1 MNEFEINFDV
11 LFSQNFGDD
20 RYKKASIDNMSRN
33 LINMQNFSSTFSCR
47 FVFYHHHHHRYHYFR
62 LSFERKTDR
71 PNERK
76 KKKTPANRQKKGRK
90 TKKKQY
96 SKTKRNK
103 TLKSSPRKLF
113 VQHVNI
119 LKACI
124 PRCLLCFQ
132 YYYYYLTPL
141 VKIIYPPTQIQQ

>member
-96 SKTKRNK
+96 SKTKQNTKILPKK
-103 TLKSSPRKLF
+103 TVCLACQYFEGLYPEMFALF
-113 VQHVNI
+113 SI
-119 LKACI
+119 L
-124 PRCLLCFQ
+124 LL
-132 YYYYYLTPL
+132 LSDSTG
-141 VKIIYPPTQIQQ
+141 